1 MGDCPYGANECPKID
16 ELKEKILDS
25 NQRVMNLEN
34 KMNDLDDNVVSLR
47 TTIDNYSKFVTI
59 LTSILGLLVGWCL

>member
-1 MGDCPYGANECPKID
+1 MEDCPYGANECPKID

-59 LTSILGLLVGWCL
+59 LTSILGLLVGWCI